1 MLSKWNPA
9 NRKLRLISKGIGAD
23 GYENMSKQLLEIILT
38 KPSSSIMVVTLNTK
52 VRRMKN
58 HQL

>member
-9 NRKLRLISKGIGAD
+9 NRKLRLISEGIGAD

-38 KPSSSIMVVTLNTK
+38 KPSSSIMVITLNIK